1 MDLKLSNSV
10 ANFAVKFYNEL
21 EKNKTT
27 ICSPLSVEIALAML
41 SLGCKNQSR
50 AELMTALDVPDD
62 DASVRGVTLTIANK
76 IYVIKNSELKP
87 QIQKDAEE
95 VFESSVEQLDFTDSK
110 AAANTINEWLLQ
122 MNYKGG
128 DANMIIVLPDDI
140 EGLNYVLQLLK
151 DGYDLLADLAA
162 LKDTKLDVWIPKFKV
177 ETTIDLNKV
186 LPKSHTNMRLENRS
200 TDCNEVIKMRQVF
213 NLIVKMWDTLKLF
226 WSKTNRWH
234 RVFFIFLIVQ
244 FRFIPGGQLGFQCND
259 PALSY
264 PFTGDT
270 INMKNEKP
278 TDNSK
283 SRALRWYREYLFGLL
298 INLTLVQTL
307 KLIVGSPRPHF
318 FDTCQPEEA
327 LNCHECETCYYLH
340 QRAKQSSASRV
351 ILSIQSVCLVA
362 ALYCCISRMT
372 DHRHHWWDV
381 LAGATVAA
389 PIIWFTL
396 LSLCKNFKCFE
407 SGDCEEPGQVKNS
420 TNHKE
425 TCDIR
430 G

>member
-1 MDLKLSNSV
+1 
-10 ANFAVKFYNEL
+10 
-21 EKNKTT
+21 
-27 ICSPLSVEIALAML
+27 
-41 SLGCKNQSR
+41 
-50 AELMTALDVPDD
+50 
-62 DASVRGVTLTIANK
+62 
-76 IYVIKNSELKP
+76 
-87 QIQKDAEE
+87 
-95 VFESSVEQLDFTDSK
+95 
-110 AAANTINEWLLQ
+110 
-122 MNYKGG
+122 
-128 DANMIIVLPDDI
+128 
-140 EGLNYVLQLLK
+140 
-151 DGYDLLADLAA
+151 
-162 LKDTKLDVWIPKFKV
+162 
-177 ETTIDLNKV
+177 
-186 LPKSHTNMRLENRS
+186 MRLENRS

-270 INMKNEKP
+270 INMKWLFGTTLLVPLAMLLLVERMYHRNEKP

-327 LNCHECETCYYLH
+327 LNCHESEYVASYTCTKALWQHESDKSFPSGHTSLAVHAGIFVVYYLH